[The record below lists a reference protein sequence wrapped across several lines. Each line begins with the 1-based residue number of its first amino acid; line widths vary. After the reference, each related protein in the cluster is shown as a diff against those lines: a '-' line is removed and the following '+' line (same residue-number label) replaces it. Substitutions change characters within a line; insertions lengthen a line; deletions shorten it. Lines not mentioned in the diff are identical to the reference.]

1 MITHDLQAL
10 LEDLL
15 CTNISHLT
23 SSILTLNF
31 AQAKQATRRCGAV
44 SNDALYEESAL
55 PLKCVFR
62 RKKALKQIS
71 NAFHSSAVSN
81 DALYEEVLVL
91 VTYLLI
97 CFTWARAQ
105 KKESSIA
112 SSFQLVLISLFEQR
126 DIYKYKESI
135 IIKSTLAN
143 RII

>member
-44 SNDALYEESAL
+44 SNDALYEE
-55 PLKCVFR
+55 
-62 RKKALKQIS
+62 
-71 NAFHSSAVSN
+71 
-81 DALYEEVLVL
+81 VLVL

-97 CFTWARAQ
+97 CFT
-105 KKESSIA
+105 
-112 SSFQLVLISLFEQR
+112 
-126 DIYKYKESI
+126 
-135 IIKSTLAN
+135 
-143 RII
+143 